1 MPVATNAFK
10 QYLKSEPNMKMGSNA
25 AVNRFIKEGINTYLD
40 LADFDKASLDI
51 LAKNAHR
58 TVPAVEAD
66 AAAGIIAEPAVPGTV
81 ISTVSM
87 VRIATACEAVKYYIA
102 TGRVPDGTSMHYANV
117 LVNFKVDYE
126 AFKELKKQDAPDVP
140 DVKDNDGDRKIIKWL
155 PIFFDCMSRKYGV
168 KGPVAYVLRE
178 NVEVPDAA
186 DDPLLLNSYYGM
198 SGSLQGELLARLP
211 HGDALYRSDNKT
223 VYMCIEKACR
233 GTSVESTVKAYSR
246 SQDGRGAYMALRDH
260 HAGDS
265 KYRAILKARTNL
277 LTNIKWNAR
286 QNSLEK
292 HVSNHRQAHEDLQDC
307 STHITVSVAGQP
319 QRVEWLLDSISSQDP
334 TLQATIG
341 LIRSDVN
348 NMRNDFE
355 KAAAALIEV
364 DPYSKARRPH
374 TNKSS
379 AQISAIDFA
388 SGRGGSGVDLRW
400 HTPLEFKALS
410 HEQRDDLVSWQKT
423 PEGKATL
430 AKSRESAGFGR
441 KRSKG
446 GSGGGSNGKRKQHDG
461 KQNPDK
467 QKKWLKRFAKKPE
480 GLKHI
485 MSLLADRAEGEK
497 ETNALISALTSATIN
512 PAAPAQAPAPAI
524 SSVNAKHNG
533 SATVTTLN
541 SILKNGGK

>member
-178 NVEVPDAA
+178 NVEVPDVA
-186 DDPLLLNSYYGM
+186 DDPLLLNAYYGM

-211 HGDALYRSDNKT
+211 HGDALP
-223 VYMCIEKACR
+223 
-233 GTSVESTVKAYSR
+233 
-246 SQDGRGAYMALRDH
+246 LR
-260 HAGDS
+260 GDS
-265 KYRAILKARTNL
+265 WFN
-277 LTNIKWNAR
+277 
-286 QNSLEK
+286 
-292 HVSNHRQAHEDLQDC
+292 
-307 STHITVSVAGQP
+307 
-319 QRVEWLLDSISSQDP
+319 
-334 TLQATIG
+334 
-341 LIRSDVN
+341 
-348 NMRNDFE
+348 
-355 KAAAALIEV
+355 
-364 DPYSKARRPH
+364 
-374 TNKSS
+374 
-379 AQISAIDFA
+379 
-388 SGRGGSGVDLRW
+388 GR
-400 HTPLEFKALS
+400 
-410 HEQRDDLVSWQKT
+410 
-423 PEGKATL
+423 
-430 AKSRESAGFGR
+430 
-441 KRSKG
+441 
-446 GSGGGSNGKRKQHDG
+446 
-461 KQNPDK
+461 
-467 QKKWLKRFAKKPE
+467 
-480 GLKHI
+480 
-485 MSLLADRAEGEK
+485 
-497 ETNALISALTSATIN
+497 
-512 PAAPAQAPAPAI
+512 
-524 SSVNAKHNG
+524 
-533 SATVTTLN
+533 
-541 SILKNGGK
+541 